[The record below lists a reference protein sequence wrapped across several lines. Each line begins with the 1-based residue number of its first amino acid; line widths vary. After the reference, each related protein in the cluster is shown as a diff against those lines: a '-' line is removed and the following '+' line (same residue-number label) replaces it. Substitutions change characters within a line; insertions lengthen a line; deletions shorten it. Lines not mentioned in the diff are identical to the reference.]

1 MVNYKSKAQYSKDVI
16 RLQDIIFKQVDK
28 KKEYD
33 FMEAWD
39 KLFEGYIITSLNTKH
54 SYKLLN
60 IESGIVK
67 LKFFNT
73 ITAMWQTTDYLLT
86 KEIFGKW
93 YVTAYSSIGDEFS

>member
-1 MVNYKSKAQYSKDVI
+1 M
-16 RLQDIIFKQVDK
+16 QDIIFKQVDK

-33 FMEAWD
+33 FIAAWD

-60 IESGIVK
+60 VESGIVK
-67 LKFFNT
+67 LKFYNS
-73 ITAMWQTTDYLLT
+73 ITAMWQVTDYLLT

-93 YVTAYSSIGDEFS
+93 YITKAREVII

>member
-1 MVNYKSKAQYSKDVI
+1 M
-16 RLQDIIFKQVDK
+16 QDIIFKQVDK

-33 FMEAWD
+33 FIAAWD

-67 LKFFNT
+67 LKFYNS
-73 ITAMWQTTDYLLT
+73 ITAMWQVTDYLLT

-93 YVTAYSSIGDEFS
+93 YVTAYSSIGDEFL

>member
-1 MVNYKSKAQYSKDVI
+1 ME
-16 RLQDIIFKQVDK
+16 DIIFKQVDK

-33 FMEAWD
+33 FIAAWD

-60 IESGIVK
+60 VESGIVK
-67 LKFFNT
+67 LKFYNT
-73 ITAMWQTTDYLLT
+73 ITAMWQITDYLLT

-93 YVTAYSSIGDEFS
+93 YITKAREVII

>member
-1 MVNYKSKAQYSKDVI
+1 M
-16 RLQDIIFKQVDK
+16 QDIIFKQVDK

-33 FMEAWD
+33 FIAAWD

-60 IESGIVK
+60 VESGIVK

-73 ITAMWQTTDYLLT
+73 ITAMWQITDYLLT

-93 YVTAYSSIGDEFS
+93 YITKAREVII

>member
-1 MVNYKSKAQYSKDVI
+1 ME
-16 RLQDIIFKQVDK
+16 DIIFKQVDK

-33 FMEAWD
+33 FMGAWD

-54 SYKLLN
+54 SYKLLKV
-60 IESGIVK
+60 ESGIVK

-86 KEIFGKW
+86 REIFGKW
-93 YVTAYSSIGDEFS
+93 YVTPYSSIGEKCL

>member
-1 MVNYKSKAQYSKDVI
+1 M
-16 RLQDIIFKQVDK
+16 QDIIFKQVDK

-33 FMEAWD
+33 FIAAWD

-54 SYKLLN
+54 SYKLLK
-60 IESGIVK
+60 IESRIVK

-73 ITAMWQTTDYLLT
+73 ITAMWQVTDYLLT

-93 YVTAYSSIGDEFS
+93 YITKAREVII

>member
-1 MVNYKSKAQYSKDVI
+1 M
-16 RLQDIIFKQVDK
+16 QDIIFKQVDK

-33 FMEAWD
+33 FIAAWD

-54 SYKLLN
+54 SYKLLK

-67 LKFFNT
+67 LKFYNS
-73 ITAMWQTTDYLLT
+73 ITAMWQVTDYLLT

-93 YVTAYSSIGDEFS
+93 YITKSREVII

>member
-1 MVNYKSKAQYSKDVI
+1 M
-16 RLQDIIFKQVDK
+16 QDIIFKQVDK

-33 FMEAWD
+33 FIAAWD

-60 IESGIVK
+60 VESGIVK
-67 LKFFNT
+67 LKFYNT
-73 ITAMWQTTDYLLT
+73 ITAMWQITDYLLT

-93 YVTAYSSIGDEFS
+93 YITKAREVII

>member
-1 MVNYKSKAQYSKDVI
+1 M
-16 RLQDIIFKQVDK
+16 QDIIFKQVDK

-33 FMEAWD
+33 FIAAWD

-60 IESGIVK
+60 VESGIVK
-67 LKFFNT
+67 LKFYNT

-86 KEIFGKW
+86 REIFEKW
-93 YVTAYSSIGDEFS
+93 YITKATEVII